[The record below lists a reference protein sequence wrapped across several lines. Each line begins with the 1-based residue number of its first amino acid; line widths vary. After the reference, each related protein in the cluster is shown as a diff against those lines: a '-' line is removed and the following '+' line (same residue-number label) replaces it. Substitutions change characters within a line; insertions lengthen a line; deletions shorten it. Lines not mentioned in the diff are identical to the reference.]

1 MPAPKRRFYSAK
13 DIQEIL
19 GISKGKANAIMHMF
33 EYRGQL
39 LRDGRLMRVEIQVFE
54 DWISENTAK

>member
-1 MPAPKRRFYSAK
+1 MPSPKRRFYSAK